1 MFPAPLPIS
10 DANTIPFEAD
20 LFLPVAKPGDT
31 TPYNLRGSSLP
42 GFTPLPGPIIV
53 ASFTFTSSQLLA
65 TYSAPITLV
74 PAPGIGM
81 TFGFVLTRYDVL
93 PGTNPYIAL
102 DGGPQIWFGTAA
114 GTAFDSYALGSLFEE
129 ATQQSVVQGT
139 SALSATI
146 VARGGV
152 ENLPLVLA
160 SPSANMTNGNGIG
173 TLTIAY
179 TIIPLTPS

>member
-20 LFLPVAKPGDT
+20 LFLPVAKPGDA

-42 GFTPLPGPIIV
+42 GFTPPVGPIIV
-53 ASFTFTSSQLLA
+53 TSITLTSTQLLA
-65 TYSAPITLV
+65 TYTAPITLV
-74 PAPGIGM
+74 PAPGINM
-81 TFGFVLTRYDVL
+81 TLGFVLTRYDVL

-114 GTAFDSYALGSLFEE
+114 GTAFDSYVLGVLFGET
-129 ATQQSVVQGT
+129 TQSAVQGA
-139 SALSATI
+139 SNLSSNI
-146 VARGGV
+146 VARGGI

-160 SPSANMTNGNGIG
+160 SPSINMTNGNGSA

-179 TIIPLTPS
+179 CVIPLTPS